1 MKYGNTSR
9 SLCLLF
15 HGLIFAAFVSLGIY
29 YGFFLTPFYLDP
41 SMKTYWSGSVVF
53 GAYNLYLELGV
64 VGLSLAVVSGYG
76 FYQAVKAMMA
86 PSDDKP
92 VIKSFTAFIAD
103 GYIASVF
110 FILQGLL
117 LFDLTANNNL
127 AFVIIMAIL
136 LSIILLIATNIPM
149 VRLFDGKDQ
158 TPLVVGLNLAGAVT
172 AFWVAIET
180 FLTVIGFLKY
190 TADSGSSLSTTSYS
204 AYFLA
209 QLLIGTLGGLLVG
222 GLLLASG
229 IVTLKKG
236 VKDPKASLLSG
247 YLTGGSIFGVAAVM
261 ISLSIIELVNHDLP
275 IHLESNDN
283 FTSNYGWGYGI
294 MGVILGAGVLAAAIY
309 FMIVTA
315 KEGKKKALPQA

>member
-15 HGLIFAAFVSLGIY
+15 HGLIFAAFACLGLY
-29 YGFFLTPFYLDP
+29 FGFFVVPLYFDETI
-41 SMKTYWSGSVVF
+41 KTYFTNGAVF
-53 GAYNLYLELGV
+53 GAYNLYLELAV

-76 FYQAVKAMMA
+76 LVEAIKSMLA
-86 PSDDKP
+86 PSDDAP

-117 LFDLTANNNL
+117 LFDLTANKNL

-136 LSIILLIATNIPM
+136 LSVILLIATNIPM

-158 TPLVVGLNLAGAVT
+158 TPLVAGLNLAGAVS
-172 AFWVAIET
+172 AFWIAFET
-180 FLTVIGFLKY
+180 FLSLL
-190 TADSGSSLSTTSYS
+190 GSITYSNRTGNPVSYS
-204 AYFLA
+204 TYLHW
-209 QLLIGTLGGLLVG
+209 QLLIGILGGLIVF
-222 GLLLASG
+222 GLLLASA

-247 YLTGGSIFGVAAVM
+247 YLTGGSMFGVAAMM
-261 ISLSIIELVNHDLP
+261 ISLSIIELANHDLP
-275 IHLESNDN
+275 IHLESQDL
-283 FTSNYGWGYGI
+283 TASYGWGYGI
-294 MGVILGAGVLAAAIY
+294 MGLILGVGVLSAAIY